1 MPAGSRFEQLL
12 AADHNAFLYVYR
24 GEVSVAGKVIAPQRM
39 AILTNRDEADGV
51 VIEAGTDARVLLISG
66 RPLKEPIAQYGPFV
80 MNTKE
85 EIYQAMSDFRDGTLG
100 ESS

>member
-1 MPAGSRFEQLL
+1 M
-12 AADHNAFLYVYR
+12 
-24 GEVSVAGKVIAPQRM
+24 
-39 AILTNRDEADGV
+39 
-51 VIEAGTDARVLLISG
+51 
-66 RPLKEPIAQYGPFV
+66 